1 MLKSKTN
8 QMKRNNK
15 NQHLQK
21 KKGKK
26 KKPQAPKRAG
36 SIESAQMCRGYLQY
50 IALTSAFQI
59 DFK

>member
-1 MLKSKTN
+1 
-8 QMKRNNK
+8 MKRNNK